1 MGSEWKEFSLEEL
14 VSDQKAAL
22 ATGPFGSAI
31 SSKFFQ
37 ESGIPV
43 IRGGNLSANI
53 SERMSDKGLVF
64 ISEEKASEFKRSLVK
79 KDDLIFTCWGTI
91 NQVGLLDEQRDYS
104 EYIISNKQMKVTL
117 DSNKADPLFVYYIFS
132 APKKQKEIIKNG
144 IGAAV
149 PGFNLGQLRE
159 HKLLLPGIEEQRN
172 IASFLNCFDKKIALN
187 RQINQTLEQMAQT
200 LFKSWFVDFD
210 PVIDNALDAIANG
223 QDIEI
228 PESLAKRFEARKA
241 VRESEGFEPLPAD
254 IRQLFPCEFE
264 ERELGFVPKGWG
276 VGVISDLA
284 DINSTS
290 WTKKNAP
297 QSVNYVDLASAK
309 SGIIQG
315 FDFYLYEEAPS
326 RAKRILNK
334 NDTIFGLVRPANRS
348 FAYVN
353 SDGLTG
359 STGFAVVRAKNDYF
373 KSYVYLAITDK
384 DVVDEFARIAD
395 GAAYP
400 AIKPDDIALLKTII
414 ATENIMIRFDRIV
427 AEYRNKIGLN
437 LSSND
442 ELTKL
447 RDTLLPKL
455 ISGELRLDSPQGEA

>member
-223 QDIEI
+223 QNIEI

-264 ERELGFVPKGWG
+264 KSELGFVPKGWSWYTFQQVCTAKQGKYISKNHMVDIQDSENMIPVWGGNG
-276 VGVISDLA
+276 VRGYTKESLYNESVVVLTCRGSNCGLLGKTISKTWVSN
-284 DINSTS
+284 I
-290 WTKKNAP
+290 
-297 QSVNYVDLASAK
+297 
-309 SGIIQG
+309 
-315 FDFYLYEEAPS
+315 
-326 RAKRILNK
+326 
-334 NDTIFGLVRPANRS
+334 S
-348 FAYVN
+348 FACTPKLGSINFLHLLFDYTDF
-353 SDGLTG
+353 SDCISG
-359 STGFAVVRAKNDYF
+359 SAQPQITYSALKN
-373 KSYVYLAITDK
+373 KSIP
-384 DVVDEFARIAD
+384 
-395 GAAYP
+395 AALNDHV
-400 AIKPDDIALLKTII
+400 I
-414 ATENIMIRFDRIV
+414 ERFDEIIRGFYSSKERIFS
-427 AEYRNKIGLN
+427 ENK
-437 LSSND
+437 

-455 ISGELRLDSPQGEA
+455 ISGELRLDSPQGEALQQAVSVE